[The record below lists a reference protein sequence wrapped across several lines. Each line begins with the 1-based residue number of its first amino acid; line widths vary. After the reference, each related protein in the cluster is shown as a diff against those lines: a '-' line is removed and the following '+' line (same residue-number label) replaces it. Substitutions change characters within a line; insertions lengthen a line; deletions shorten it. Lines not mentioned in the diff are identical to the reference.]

1 MNPSPSPSPGESE
14 NEAHAP
20 WETDLNRDRQ
30 TESVVMADPLTKRK
44 TGVFEDFPLP
54 ERKHFDAHRAARGSL
69 GAGFAPMDEEK
80 RAFAHLK
87 RDNVRKDSHGR

>member
-1 MNPSPSPSPGESE
+1 M
-14 NEAHAP
+14 AA
-20 WETDLNRDRQ
+20 WKTDLNRDRQ